1 MMKKEKQIVYSE
13 PIEEIIS
20 TPPKSLVRWG
30 TTLLFVLFVMF
41 FLFAWLVKFPDD
53 IPGPIEITTETPNI
67 TMVSKITGRIDQ
79 LYVNDGDQVSKGQI
93 LALME
98 TPASLAEVESLKR
111 IIDTVS
117 DPENLKSTSFPSFSQ
132 LAEIQEYYS
141 SFLKLLDDYNAVTAN
156 DFYGNKIA
164 SVDHELTVLASHL
177 DELSNKEEIVR
188 NNLQLETNE
197 FFRDSSLYEQGFL
210 SKSEYEKALKTLNDL
225 RLSLQEV
232 VLEQSS
238 LSVDMVTKQEQRK
251 EYLIQRRETNQT
263 AISELNRAFQLLT
276 TRIDMWISTYLLIAP
291 ANGTISFSKFW
302 SSNQSVSANEVVMGI
317 IPENPGEII
326 GRMTLDMQRSGK
338 VEVGQQV
345 IIKLSSYPYL
355 EYGTIMGNVKSKSS
369 VADSDN
375 YIIEVSLPNGL
386 TTIYDKT
393 LEFSHNMSG
402 TAEIITDNQ
411 SILQRIFYPIQYIIN
426 RNKYIK

>member
-1 MMKKEKQIVYSE
+1 M
-13 PIEEIIS
+13 
-20 TPPKSLVRWG
+20 
-30 TTLLFVLFVMF
+30 
-41 FLFAWLVKFPDD
+41 
-53 IPGPIEITTETPNI
+53 
-67 TMVSKITGRIDQ
+67 
-79 LYVNDGDQVSKGQI
+79 NDGDKVSKGQV

-98 TPASLAEVESLKR
+98 TPASLAEIESLKK
-111 IIDTVS
+111 IVDTVS
-117 DPENLKSTSFPSFSQ
+117 APENLSSTSFPSYSQ

-164 SVDHELTVLASHL
+164 SVDHELSVLTTHL
-177 DELSNKEEIVR
+177 NELSNKEKLVR
-188 NNLQLETNE
+188 DNLELETNE
-197 FFRDSSLYEQGFL
+197 FFRDSSLYEQGYL

-225 RLSLQEV
+225 RLNLQEV

-238 LSVDMVTKQEQRK
+238 LYVDMVAKQEQRK

-276 TRIDMWISTYLLIAP
+276 TRIDMWISDYLLIAP
-291 ANGTISFSKFW
+291 ANGVISFSKFW

-317 IPENPGEII
+317 IPENPGDII

-355 EYGTIMGNVKSKSS
+355 EYGTIMGNVKSKST

-411 SILQRIFYPIQYIIN
+411 SILQRIFYPLQYLIN

>member
-1 MMKKEKQIVYSE
+1 MEKEKHIVYSE

-20 TPPKSLVRWG
+20 TPPKSLIRWG

-79 LYVNDGDQVSKGQI
+79 LYVNDGDKVSKGQV

-98 TPASLAEVESLKR
+98 TPASLAEIESLKK
-111 IIDTVS
+111 IVDTVS
-117 DPENLKSTSFPSFSQ
+117 APENLSSTSFPSYSQ

-164 SVDHELTVLASHL
+164 SVDHELSVLTTHL
-177 DELSNKEEIVR
+177 NELSNKEKLVR
-188 NNLQLETNE
+188 DNLELETNE
-197 FFRDSSLYEQGFL
+197 FFRDSSLYEQGYL

-225 RLSLQEV
+225 RLNLQEV

-238 LSVDMVTKQEQRK
+238 LYVDMVAKQEQRK

-276 TRIDMWISTYLLIAP
+276 TRIDMWISDYLLIAP
-291 ANGTISFSKFW
+291 ANGVISFSKFW

-317 IPENPGEII
+317 IPENPGDII

-355 EYGTIMGNVKSKSS
+355 EYGTIMGNVKSKST

-411 SILQRIFYPIQYIIN
+411 SILQRIFYPLQYLIN